1 MLFVE
6 PSGRCTLSDLLKGK
20 GKMSDLLCGCAAARA
35 RTKPGNVPD
44 TSGCAD
50 HNWDPEEEDDG
61 DEWLKSIG
69 TCSVPSQL
77 RQHINISK
85 SKSKKSLQNGSSSRR
100 PHQVF
105 RSHACMCI

>member
-1 MLFVE
+1 
-6 PSGRCTLSDLLKGK
+6 
-20 GKMSDLLCGCAAARA
+20 MSDLLCGCAAARA

-69 TCSVPSQL
+69 TCSVPHITPTH
-77 RQHINISK
+77 QHIKVEIEEKSSK
-85 SKSKKSLQNGSSSRR
+85 RKL
-100 PHQVF
+100 F
-105 RSHACMCI
+105 